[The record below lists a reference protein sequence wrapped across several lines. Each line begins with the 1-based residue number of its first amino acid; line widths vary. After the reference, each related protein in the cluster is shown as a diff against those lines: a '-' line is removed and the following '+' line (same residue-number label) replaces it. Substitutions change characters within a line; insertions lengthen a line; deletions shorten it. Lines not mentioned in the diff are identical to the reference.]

1 MEERGGVS
9 GGKGGGGLADKIV
22 IKIAFKGKVK
32 FDENFSLLQNNS
44 VYLDFK
50 DGYFQMSN
58 IT

>member
-9 GGKGGGGLADKIV
+9 GGKGGLADKIV

>member
-1 MEERGGVS
+1 MEER
-9 GGKGGGGLADKIV
+9 GGGLADKIV

>member
-1 MEERGGVS
+1 MEER
-9 GGKGGGGLADKIV
+9 GGLADKIV